1 MNNPKPPVQ
10 VAEKYY
16 AMQTFQLTDDEYDAL
31 LAKDVRFL
39 SHGLFNRNA
48 WHRKVKVHGGTAWSP
63 CTQEYV
69 DTLLMTIRAEKK

>member
-1 MNNPKPPVQ
+1 MNPKVSPQ
-10 VAEKYY
+10 DAEKYY
-16 AMQTFQLTDDEYDAL
+16 AMQTFKLTSEEYDAL

-48 WHRKVKVHGGTAWSP
+48 WHRKVKVHGGYAWSP

-69 DTLLMTIRAEKK
+69 DTLLLTIRNEAK